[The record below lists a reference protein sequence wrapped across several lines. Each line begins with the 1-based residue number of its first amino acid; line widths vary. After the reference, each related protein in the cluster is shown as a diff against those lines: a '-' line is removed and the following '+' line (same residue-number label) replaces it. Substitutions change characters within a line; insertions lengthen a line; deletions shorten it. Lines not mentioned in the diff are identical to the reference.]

1 MGTVELTRRAKTDRR
16 ISVFEQ
22 SRNLDGHVR
31 IHVSDHIVRS
41 LTYHSILSIGLTR
54 FMFHLRWSFDASA
67 SSGTVESLNRFNPSS
82 NLVFADPSVEDSE
95 LGVTLVFHG
104 DVPEEACANDERENE
119 SVDTVTV

>member
-1 MGTVELTRRAKTDRR
+1 MVPVESTRRAKTDRR

-67 SSGTVESLNRFNPSS
+67 SFGTVVSLNRFNPASD
-82 NLVFADPSVEDSE
+82 LVFVDPSAQDSE
-95 LGVTLVFHG
+95 LGATLVFDE
-104 DVPEEACANDERENE
+104 DVDEESDDDE
-119 SVDTVTV
+119 VFVPA